1 MKVSYLINLNGI
13 VQGVGMRPF
22 IYRLANE
29 LSITGVVRNTA
40 SGVEIIATGDTTT
53 MDIFIKRLK
62 DDAPPASRISELHY
76 TKISLEDLTEFRI
89 DTSRDESRVITS
101 ISPDLSLCHDCK
113 NELLSPQDRRYLYPF
128 INCTNCGPRYSII
141 KKIPYDRP
149 NTTMSSFI
157 MCSGC
162 SREYHNPGDRR
173 FHAQP
178 NACPV
183 CGPMVSLIHKDNHHR
198 LDGKYAID
206 GAREILKRGGILALK
221 GLGGFHLACD
231 AKNDA
236 AVGLLR
242 ERKRGNMK
250 PFAVMVPS
258 LEFAEKFSEVDEVER
273 RLLLSPSSPIVLLKK
288 KGGAGLSERIAN
300 QNDYIGIMLAYTPLH
315 ILLFFNP
322 ETGSFDLDALVMTS
336 GNLSELPIEYQNEQV
351 LEKLYHIADGFLL
364 HNRDIHNRID
374 DSIVYQFEGD
384 EIILRRARGYV
395 PQPIKVGKK
404 REKVCLATGA
414 ELKSTFALNRL
425 DEIIISQHLGDL
437 KSTEGIEFFIHTY
450 RLLTETFRIA
460 PEIAILDRHPAY
472 LTREIVNRIGLN
484 RSIEVQ
490 HHYAHICS
498 VLLQENIEESV
509 IGFAFDGT
517 GYGDDGNIWGGEVFI
532 CSLNTYERIAHLRY
546 VEIPGG
552 DSASEICL
560 LPAVGYLVGAG
571 FDATR
576 VLSPGYY
583 PLVSEE
589 GLSLALY
596 SLKNRI
602 NTFTSSS
609 MGRLF
614 DAVAFLLKIRGR
626 NSFEGEAA
634 MALEYLADKN
644 CNEFYDIPIIE
655 GGTLQFDGLDIVSKV
670 LSDTT
675 NGIPVPVISARFH
688 NGIARA
694 ILKLSKRIRDERGV
708 NKVVL
713 SGGVFQNK
721 FLLKVSVEI
730 LRSDGFEVFFNR
742 IVPPNDGGISFGQI
756 GHFIYSDY

>member
-1 MKVSYLINLNGI
+1 MKVSYLIKLNGI

-53 MDIFIKRLK
+53 LDIFIKRLK
-62 DDAPPASRISELHY
+62 DEAPPASRISELHY
-76 TKISLEDLTEFRI
+76 NKIPLEELAGFRI
-89 DTSRDESRVITS
+89 DTSRDESQVITS

-113 NELLSPQDRRYLYPF
+113 SELLRRQDRRYLYPF
-128 INCTNCGPRYSII
+128 INCTDCGPRYSII

-149 NTTMSSFI
+149 NTTMSSFV
-157 MCSGC
+157 MCRDC
-162 SREYHNPGDRR
+162 SKEYHNPGDRR

-183 CGPMVSLIHKDNHHR
+183 CGPMVSLVRKDNHPR
-198 LDGKYAID
+198 LDGKYAIE
-206 GAREILKRGGILALK
+206 GAREILKRGGILALR

-231 AKNDA
+231 AKNDT
-236 AVGLLR
+236 AVDLLR
-242 ERKRGNMK
+242 GRKRGNMK
-250 PFAVMVPS
+250 PFAIMVPS
-258 LEFAEKFSEVDEVER
+258 LEFAEKFSEINEGER
-273 RLLLSPSSPIVLLKK
+273 RLLLLPSSPIVLLKK
-288 KGGAGLSERIAN
+288 KGGSDLSERIAI
-300 QNDYIGIMLAYTPLH
+300 QNEYIGIMLAYTPIH
-315 ILLFFNP
+315 TLLFFNP

-336 GNLSELPIEYQNEQV
+336 GNISELPIEYQNEQA

-364 HNRDIHNRID
+364 HNRDIHNRVD

-395 PQPIKVGKK
+395 PEPIKISKK
-404 REKVCLATGA
+404 VDKVCLATGA
-414 ELKSTFALNRL
+414 ELKSTFALNRS

-437 KSTEGIEFFIHTY
+437 KNTEGIEFFVHTY
-450 RLLTETFRIA
+450 RLLTETFRIV

-472 LTREIVNRIGLN
+472 LTREIVKKIGLN
-484 RSIEVQ
+484 RTIAVQ

-517 GYGDDGNIWGGEVFI
+517 GYGDDGNIWGGEVFV
-532 CSLNTYERIAHLRY
+532 CSLSTYERIAHLRY

-576 VLSPGYY
+576 ILSSGYY
-583 PLVSEE
+583 TVVSEE

-596 SLKNRI
+596 SLKNKI
-602 NTFTSSS
+602 NTYTSSS

-614 DAVAFLLKIRGR
+614 DAVAFLLKIRER
-626 NSFEGEAA
+626 NSFEGEAP

-644 CNEFYDIPIIE
+644 CNEFYDVPIIE
-655 GGTLQFDGLDIVSKV
+655 GSTLQFDGHDIVSKI
-670 LSDTT
+670 LSDIT
-675 NGIPVPVISARFH
+675 NGISVPIISARFH
-688 NGIARA
+688 NGIAKT
-694 ILKLSKRIRDERGV
+694 ILKLSKRIRDERGIK
-708 NKVVL
+708 KVVL

-721 FLLKVSVEI
+721 FLLKMSVEI